1 MNSIIFFG
9 EVEKNK
15 SLKHNQFE
23 ERVKHILTE
32 KFRIDSNSI
41 IILKPVFKPRV
52 QMNSLYLVVANDI
65 VRYTDIYP
73 EMNDINE
80 DIHFYYVFVPKNSSM
95 KRTDWINYRT
105 EIVEALKPI
114 MKELYTNT

>member
-1 MNSIIFFG
+1 MA
-9 EVEKNK
+9 
-15 SLKHNQFE
+15 
-23 ERVKHILTE
+23 E
-32 KFRIDSNSI
+32 KFKIDSNSV

-80 DIHFYYVFVPKNSSM
+80 DIHFYYVFVPKDSSM
-95 KRTDWINYRT
+95 KRADWINYRT
-105 EIVEALKPI
+105 KIVEALKPI
-114 MKELYTNT
+114 MKELYTST